1 MLKVISNAECEQGS
15 GTRPSCVKDKW
26 TMGESHVS
34 YQGRIFDDMI
44 CAYKKGTDSC
54 QGDSGGPLTV
64 EDEGGRHPLI
74 GVVSFGAGCA
84 RVSYGTSRITEY
96 ICLSQHFPKSVG
108 MCMNAPV
115 QDHPQENLP
124 GVYSSVPAQRG
135 WIDQEIK
142 RNGGGNFCAAGG
154 KDM

>member
-26 TMGESHVS
+26 TLGESHVS

-64 EDEGGRHPLI
+64 EEMGGRHTLI

-84 RVSYGTSRITEY
+84 RVSA
-96 ICLSQHFPKSVG
+96 V
-108 MCMNAPV
+108 
-115 QDHPQENLP
+115 
-124 GVYSSVPAQRG
+124 
-135 WIDQEIK
+135 
-142 RNGGGNFCAAGG
+142 
-154 KDM
+154 